1 LITLSYFDKKRLP
14 TNLVKLL
21 DEFKFDRNNFVNK
34 IFQQPLPPVRFKDK
48 LLTITKDSDRFHLAY
63 HCCALKL
70 EKDDSGKIVSLLFGQ
85 PDGSTHELKAG
96 LFVIGIGA
104 LESPRL
110 LLNSGF
116 DNPNIG
122 RFLMDHPMG
131 NLCQIGYKEKRT
143 AHIYSGTMISSGCV
157 IKSGLEFSFSMQRE
171 EKLPNHCFYPR
182 VSFSKGIDNKT
193 ENVKLSL
200 LTFRDGGVS
209 FKDILNLILNINL
222 VIQIL
227 IFKFSL
233 NFKHKYSDLFFVSE
247 QIPNPDSTVTLSKDM
262 KDRFG
267 FPIAEVNWQLTDQD
281 WKSMEE
287 TYSLLKNQ
295 CFETDF
301 CDFTHESK
309 DLDWKG
315 NMSSAAHHVG
325 TLRMAETAQD
335 GVVDKNLK
343 VFGAEN
349 LYVCD
354 GSVFTTSGNV
364 NSSFTIGALAC
375 RLAKHLAGN
384 QPAGTND

>member
-1 LITLSYFDKKRLP
+1 
-14 TNLVKLL
+14 
-21 DEFKFDRNNFVNK
+21 
-34 IFQQPLPPVRFKDK
+34 
-48 LLTITKDSDRFHLAY
+48 
-63 HCCALKL
+63 
-70 EKDDSGKIVSLLFGQ
+70 
-85 PDGSTHELKAG
+85 
-96 LFVIGIGA
+96 
-104 LESPRL
+104 
-110 LLNSGF
+110 
-116 DNPNIG
+116 
-122 RFLMDHPMG
+122 M
-131 NLCQIGYKEKRT
+131 
-143 AHIYSGTMISSGCV
+143 
-157 IKSGLEFSFSMQRE
+157 
-171 EKLPNHCFYPR
+171 
-182 VSFSKGIDNKT
+182 
-193 ENVKLSL
+193 
-200 LTFRDGGVS
+200 
-209 FKDILNLILNINL
+209 
-222 VIQIL
+222 IQIL

-301 CDFTHESK
+301 CDFTHELK